1 MSAYLSPQQF
11 NGDIQSITKYYERV
25 SEQRGEK
32 LEAPEWVI
40 RELGYHYV
48 DIQNYDKAIDLFKH
62 AITKYPQTPDAYN
75 GLAYGYERMD
85 EYEKS
90 LESVNKALALSTP
103 EHDGHQVY
111 LSRQKR
117 LQSLLKE

>member
-1 MSAYLSPQQF
+1 MPQQYT
-11 NGDIQSITKYYERV
+11 GDVKSISEYYARV
-25 SEQRGEK
+25 SRQRGEK

-75 GLAYGYERMD
+75 GLAYGYERMG